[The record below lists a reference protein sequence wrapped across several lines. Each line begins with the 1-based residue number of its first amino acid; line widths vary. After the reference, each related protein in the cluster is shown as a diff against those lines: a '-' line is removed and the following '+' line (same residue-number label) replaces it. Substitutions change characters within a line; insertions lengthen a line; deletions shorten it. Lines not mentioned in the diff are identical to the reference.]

1 MRMPLI
7 RAQQRDLVWFYLFAS
22 PALLGLVL
30 FTIGPMALSLYYS
43 FTNYQLTGLGRAPTF
58 IGLANYRRMFAD
70 PLVWQSLGITAGY
83 AIVGVPVRMLL
94 QLLIAM
100 LLNRGLR
107 GTRLFRTLLYVPS
120 ATAGVAL
127 AMIWVLLL
135 NPQFGLVN
143 GALGLIGIDGPA
155 WLYSSRWV
163 IPAFLLISL
172 WQMGAGILI
181 NLAGLQGIPP
191 ELYDAAEVDGAG
203 SVRRF
208 MHITLPLMT
217 PILFF
222 NLVSGIIANL
232 QIFTQAYV
240 MTNGGPGNASLF
252 YVLYLYRNA
261 FEYFDLGYAS
271 ALAWFLF
278 AIILGLTVLV
288 FLSSSRWVHYT
299 AEH

>member
-1 MRMPLI
+1 MRLTMP
-7 RAQQRDLVWFYLFAS
+7 RKPTRDLLWFTLFAS
-22 PALLGLVL
+22 PALLGLL
-30 FTIGPMALSLYYS
+30 IFTIGPMLASLYYS
-43 FTNYQLTGLGRAPTF
+43 FTNYQLTALSSVPRF
-58 IGLANYRRMFAD
+58 VGLANYQRMFSD
-70 PLVWQSLGITAGY
+70 PLVWQALGVTATY
-83 AIVGVPVRMLL
+83 AVAGVPVRLLL

-107 GTRLFRTLLYVPS
+107 GTRIFRTLLYVPS

-135 NPQFGLVN
+135 NPQFGLLN
-143 GALGLIGIDGPA
+143 GVLGLIGVQGPS

-163 IPAFLLISL
+163 IPSFLLISL

-181 NLAGLQGIPP
+181 NLAGLQGIPQ

-203 SVRRF
+203 PPRRF
-208 MHITLPLMT
+208 WHITLPLMT
-217 PILFF
+217 PIIFF

-240 MTNGGPGNASLF
+240 MTNGGPGDASLF

-278 AIILGLTVLV
+278 AIVLGLTLIV

-299 AEH
+299 AEN

>member
-1 MRMPLI
+1 MRLPTA
-7 RAQQRDLVWFYLFAS
+7 RGQRRDLLWFYLFAS
-22 PALLGLVL
+22 PALLGLL
-30 FTIGPMALSLYYS
+30 IFTAGPMAASLYYS
-43 FTNYQLTGLGRAPTF
+43 LTDYQLTALSSAPEF
-58 IGLANYRRMFAD
+58 VGLANYRRLLAD
-70 PLVWQSLGITAGY
+70 ELVWHALGVTASY
-83 AIVGVPVRMLL
+83 AVAGVPVRMLL
-94 QLLIAM
+94 QLLIAL

-107 GTRLFRTLLYVPS
+107 GVRVFRTLLYLPS
-120 ATAGVAL
+120 AMAGVAL

-135 NPQFGLVN
+135 NPQYGLVN
-143 GALGLIGIDGPA
+143 AGLGALGLEGPP
-155 WLYSSRWV
+155 WLFSSRWV
-163 IPAFLLISL
+163 IPGFLLISL

-181 NLAGLQGIPP
+181 NLAGLQGIPQ

-203 SVRRF
+203 AASRF
-208 MHITLPLMT
+208 WRITLPLMT

-222 NLVSGIIANL
+222 NLISGIIANL

-240 MTNGGPGNASLF
+240 MTNGGPGDASLF

-278 AIILGLTVLV
+278 AIILGLTSIV

-299 AEH
+299 AER